1 MNESSR
7 LVFLLRT
14 MDGFESRSRW
24 SQFWSQLLVVSRCTS
39 RSVTGAPDQPFS
51 YVVGPRRTWGRVAR
65 NE

>member
-24 SQFWSQLLVVSRCTS
+24 SQFWSQLLVVSQCKS
-39 RSVTGAPDQPFS
+39 RSVTGD
-51 YVVGPRRTWGRVAR
+51 
-65 NE
+65 